1 MHLTID
7 DLSILHTDNMIAII
21 GNFGVVRDQNDC
33 DFFLTGKLT
42 K

>member
-21 GNFGVVRDQNDC
+21 GNFGVVRDQNYC
-33 DFFLTGKLT
+33 DFFPHGQID
-42 K
+42 